1 MQPMALSKSSITD
14 YIQWF
19 EPSQLY
25 NKTLAYTLAYSFIV
39 YTCVI
44 PDMAKNP

>member
-1 MQPMALSKSSITD
+1 MQSMALSKSSITD

-19 EPSQLY
+19 EPLQLY
-25 NKTLAYTLAYSFIV
+25 NKTLAYTLGYSCIV

-44 PDMAKNP
+44 RNIAKNP